1 MVLLQGDRHKLLQEV
16 VVGEAEAVV
25 EVGAVEVVA
34 FEAGVV
40 QEVAEV
46 DLLEVAVVVDLG
58 AEGGFRR
65 TLCYIIGAFLFRSFH
80 CKVQQT
86 KSHLYLGTNLNVVN
100 EAIFVAPLLV
110 FF

>member
-1 MVLLQGDRHKLLQEV
+1 M
-16 VVGEAEAVV
+16 GEAEAVV

-65 TLCYIIGAFLFRSFH
+65 TVLYYWCFSLSKFSMQGATD
-80 CKVQQT
+80 K
-86 KSHLYLGTNLNVVN
+86 K
-100 EAIFVAPLLV
+100 PPV
-110 FF
+110 FGY